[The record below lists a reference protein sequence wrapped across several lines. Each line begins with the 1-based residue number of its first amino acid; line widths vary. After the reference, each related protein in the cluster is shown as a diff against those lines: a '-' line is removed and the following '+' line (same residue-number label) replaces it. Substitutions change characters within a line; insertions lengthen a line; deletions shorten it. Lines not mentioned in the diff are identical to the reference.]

1 MLVLAWI
8 AAALAG
14 VGVAQALAGYVAVR
28 RFRARPMPAAKHLP
42 AVTVLKPL
50 YGDEPLL
57 EQALASVCAQDYP
70 RFQVIFGVQ
79 DPNDPARA
87 VAERVRN
94 RFPDRD
100 VLVLVDNSAD
110 GANRKVANL
119 INMLPAAKHDVLVI
133 ADSDIHV
140 APDYLSSLVAA
151 LEQPGTGLVTTLY
164 SGLPATTSAVAALGA
179 TSITHGFLPGAL
191 LARALGRQ
199 DCLGATMALRRD
211 TLGAI
216 GGFASLL
223 HHLADDNALGRLVRE
238 RGLAV
243 RLATTVPATTVA
255 EATMR
260 DLLGHELRWGR
271 TIRSLA
277 PVQFAFSAVQFPLA
291 WALLALL
298 LSGGEEWALAVG
310 LGAWVARA
318 TLAHGIDAALLRR
331 RDRRPAAAPVWLLPL
346 RDVMSVAVLLASYA
360 GDRVVWRGRVMRA
373 HADAYPVPRK
383 VATT

>member
-1 MLVLAWI
+1 MLAWI

-14 VGVAQALAGYVAVR
+14 VGVAQALAGYLAVR
-28 RFRARPMPAAKHLP
+28 QFRARPMPPAKTLP

-87 VAERVRN
+87 VAERVRK
-94 RFPDRD
+94 RFADRD
-100 VLVLVDNSAD
+100 VSVVVDNSAD
-110 GANRKVANL
+110 GGNRKVANL
-119 INMLPAAKHDVLVI
+119 INMLPTAKHDVLVI

-223 HHLADDNALGRLVRE
+223 HHLADDNVLGRLVRE

-260 DLLGHELRWGR
+260 DLFGHELRWGR

-298 LSGGEEWALAVG
+298 VSGGEEWALAVG

-318 TLAHGIDAALLRR
+318 MLAHGIDSALLRTQ
-331 RDRRPAAAPVWLLPL
+331 DRRPDAAPVWLLPL
-346 RDVMSVAVLLASYA
+346 RDIMSVAVLLASYA